1 MNPNFFSDSTF
12 LVSLLGAFLIG
23 SIPFSY
29 IIGRFRGV
37 DLLKVG
43 SGNPGATNLTRNLGR
58 NWGALGLV
66 LDVLKGVVPILIM
79 RDLFVED
86 SLSVIHAIAV
96 GAAAVVGHC
105 FSPFLLGRGGKGVAT
120 TAGVLLAFE
129 PYLALSLLL
138 FWVITL
144 RWIGSVGIASVI
156 GALGGAALGATL
168 MLQPFSFSAILIHAT
183 SVPDQRWLGAI
194 LVLICLLIVSRH
206 QQNIREYRQ
215 ARSAASE

>member
-1 MNPNFFSDSTF
+1 MHVCSICIDLRAPHTGLELDIIFSRFITTTKNPTSEF
-12 LVSLLGAFLIG
+12 V
-23 SIPFSY
+23 
-29 IIGRFRGV
+29 
-37 DLLKVG
+37 
-43 SGNPGATNLTRNLGR
+43 
-58 NWGALGLV
+58 
-66 LDVLKGVVPILIM
+66 IM

-129 PYLALSLLL
+129 PYLALSLRLV
-138 FWVITL
+138 WVITL

-168 MLQPFSFSAILIHAT
+168 MLQPFSFSGILIHAT